1 MGLEFSRSVGYVWS
15 SGHGFSM
22 AEIWALGLVKSK
34 CRFETSSQE
43 LGDTSFFLLHQ
54 PDDVILSYALQI
66 EFV

>member
-1 MGLEFSRSVGYVWS
+1 
-15 SGHGFSM
+15 M